1 MRLRMAVLLGSGIIA
16 GWPAFAGSSG
26 QESKTAP
33 PVAVLAATIDLS
45 RPARDPEKWTPLQ
58 KQFDYSAVRGAD
70 WLFRANRLDGRF
82 VPGYNP
88 ALQTIAEGY
97 HFPSQAGAAFA
108 LARAGRYT
116 GNEKYLARAKQVI
129 LTLLL
134 DTTTDANDPKIR
146 HTVLPSSAV
155 NRLGA
160 AGLLLMAIHELPAP
174 GDDLLEQGE
183 QLCAFIARQQL
194 ADGSLSTD
202 DANLEG
208 KLDTSLES
216 AAFAGQALLGLIA
229 SERHRQA
236 GWKTELIR
244 KALPYYQTAWKA
256 HPDAAMVPWH
266 TAAFAEAYLRTQEK
280 AFADFVF
287 AMSDWICEMQYSR
300 LDLQNPTWIGGFM
313 AFANGKPVMQEPE
326 ASSALYAEGLV
337 VACRAARQA
346 KDTQRYQRYGLAA
359 QNCLQ
364 FLTTLQYNE
373 VNTSHFVDRYKLIL
387 LGGFHA
393 SGKNGNL
400 HIEYAYP
407 AVSSMVQFMS
417 YLTE

>member
-1 MRLRMAVLLGSGIIA
+1 
-16 GWPAFAGSSG
+16 
-26 QESKTAP
+26 
-33 PVAVLAATIDLS
+33 
-45 RPARDPEKWTPLQ
+45 
-58 KQFDYSAVRGAD
+58 
-70 WLFRANRLDGRF
+70 
-82 VPGYNP
+82 
-88 ALQTIAEGY
+88 
-97 HFPSQAGAAFA
+97 
-108 LARAGRYT
+108 
-116 GNEKYLARAKQVI
+116 
-129 LTLLL
+129 
-134 DTTTDANDPKIR
+134 
-146 HTVLPSSAV
+146 
-155 NRLGA
+155 
-160 AGLLLMAIHELPAP
+160 LLMAIHELPAP